1 MRPVALLS
9 THARSARCYL
19 RTSSPSPRRLRIQ
32 QAGQYDLP
40 FPIET
45 AMTDHRYEID
55 PVPQLLPACSAGE
68 ISAPKNSR
76 IQLRHARMRPNPK
89 RKPPARTNA
98 PLEEKVLVSRKE
110 AAAILSIS
118 IRGVDY
124 MIADGRL
131 SARRIANR
139 VLIPTEEIRK
149 FAQSDHPRRL
159 AG

>member
-1 MRPVALLS
+1 LCLS
-9 THARSARCYL
+9 P
-19 RTSSPSPRRLRIQ
+19 PSPRRLRIE

-40 FPIET
+40 FPVET
-45 AMTDHRYEID
+45 AATVNTCEID
-55 PVPQLLPACSAGE
+55 PVSEPLPVCSAGE
-68 ISAPKNSR
+68 ISALKDSR
-76 IQLRHARMRPNPK
+76 IQQRHAPRPQNRK
-89 RKPPARTNA
+89 QKPPAKATTPDA
-98 PLEEKVLVSRKE
+98 KLLVSRGE

-131 SARRIANR
+131 STRRIANR